1 MNSLPRLCLITD
13 RRLVRKGTLT
23 SAVKA
28 ALDGGV
34 RMVQLREKDLP
45 IRDLL
50 SLAEEMRELTRMYD
64 ALLFINDRL
73 DVAICAEADG
83 VHLPQNGLPVE
94 GIKPVLPG
102 GMRVG
107 VSTHSLAE
115 ANEAEAGGAD
125 FITFGPVYETPSKAA
140 YGKPV
145 SVTALNK
152 VCGSVK
158 IPVYALG
165 GIAAGQ
171 VEEVLSAGAYGV
183 AMISAILGQE
193 DIRSAARDLAALAE
207 R

>member
-1 MNSLPRLCLITD
+1 LNSLPRLCLITD

-83 VHLPQNGLPVE
+83 VHLSQDGLPVE
-94 GIKPVLPG
+94 GIKPVLPA

-125 FITFGPVYETPSKAA
+125 FITFGPIYETPSKAA
-140 YGKPV
+140 YGPPV
-145 SVTALNK
+145 GLAALK
-152 VCGSVK
+152 ETCGSVK
-158 IPVYALG
+158 IPIYALG
-165 GIAAGQ
+165 GIKAGR
-171 VEEVLSAGAYGV
+171 VEEVLEAGAYGV
-183 AMISAILGQE
+183 AMISAILAQD
-193 DIRSAARDLAALAE
+193 DIQAATRELSVLVE
-207 R
+207 

>member
-1 MNSLPRLCLITD
+1 MNNLPRLCLITD
-13 RRLVRKGTLT
+13 RRLVRKGTLIQ
-23 SAVKA
+23 AVKA

-115 ANEAEAGGAD
+115 AKGAEAGGAD
-125 FITFGPVYETPSKAA
+125 FITFGPIYETPSKAA

-145 SVTALNK
+145 GVTALNE

-158 IPVYALG
+158 IPIYALG
-165 GIAAGQ
+165 GIAAGR
-171 VEEVLSAGAYGV
+171 VGEVLDAGAYGV
-183 AMISAILGQE
+183 AMISALLGQE
-193 DIRSAARDLAALAE
+193 DIRSAARNIAALVE

>member
-50 SLAEEMRELTRMYD
+50 SLAEEMRHLTRTYD
-64 ALLFINDRL
+64 TLLFINDRL

-83 VHLPQNGLPVE
+83 LHLPQNGLPVE
-94 GIKPVLPG
+94 GIKPVLPA

-107 VSTHSLAE
+107 VSTHSVAE
-115 ANEAEAGGAD
+115 AKEAEAGGAD
-125 FITFGPVYETPSKAA
+125 FITFGPIYETPSKAV

-145 SVTALNK
+145 GVAALNE

-158 IPVYALG
+158 IPIYGLG

-171 VEEVLSAGAYGV
+171 IEEVFSAGAYGV

-193 DIRSAARDLAALAE
+193 DIRSAVCNIAALVE